1 MDRRASQTLDTE
13 NLNKDTLV
21 PNGSFSKFN
30 TEEPLSANEV
40 ACENRILEPPDG
52 GWGWVVVFSSC
63 FLNFLVLGISQT
75 FSLYIEDYT
84 IAFKSG
90 VAPVVFANSLLV
102 GILQIIGPF
111 VSALINKWGC
121 RAMGLIG
128 SLTAAA
134 SFIISS
140 FSPNVAVFQIVY
152 GILGGL
158 GFGMMYL
165 PAITSVGHYFDKRR
179 ALANGIAQCGG
190 GLGMMGVA
198 PFADFLLAS
207 YGWRGTHFILA
218 GLLLQGCVFS
228 ALIRPLSAKRN
239 AIPKPETVKLIEL
252 DDNGKR
258 KDEDEEDNFEFL
270 KLDNRQNNRY
280 PVSNTGSLVSLP
292 TEVEVKS
299 STSLPSQ
306 IEEPRKRLQ
315 CLSFC
320 PKPLANI
327 LADVIDI
334 EILQNKSMII
344 LCIGN
349 LFGIVGYYVHPM
361 YTADRAKRLGIGERE
376 AALLVS
382 YMGAMGIVGR
392 ILPGIVIVAIPKIS
406 ALMWNNG
413 CLLVAGVSM
422 IAMSQCHTIS
432 TIFIATTGIS
442 FTAVGFHSL
451 APVII
456 CDLVGLRKLNNGIG
470 LICLTRGVAAIVGPT
485 IAGLLYDI
493 TGDYDA
499 TYYMG
504 GASYLISLLLH
515 SILLLQKCH
524 N

>member
-1 MDRRASQTLDTE
+1 MFQGRE
-13 NLNKDTLV
+13 K
-21 PNGSFSKFN
+21 
-30 TEEPLSANEV
+30 EPSYSTK
-40 ACENRILEPPDG
+40 I
-52 GWGWVVVFSSC
+52 
-63 FLNFLVLGISQT
+63 
-75 FSLYIEDYT
+75 DYY
-84 IAFKSG
+84 S
-90 VAPVVFANSLLV
+90 
-102 GILQIIGPF
+102 PF

-121 RAMGLIG
+121 RVIGIIG

-152 GILGGL
+152 GILGGFGL
-158 GFGMMYL
+158 GMVYL
-165 PAITSVGHYFDKRR
+165 PAVTSVGHYFDKRR

-190 GLGMMGVA
+190 GLGVMGVA
-198 PFADFLLAS
+198 PFADFLLAT
-207 YGWRGTHFILA
+207 YGWRGTHFLLA

-228 ALIRPLSAKRN
+228 ALIRPLPAKGK
-239 AIPKPETVKLIEL
+239 ATPKPETIKLIEL
-252 DDNGKR
+252 DDSGEG
-258 KDEDEEDNFEFL
+258 KDEAEEDNSKLL
-270 KLDNRQNNRY
+270 KLDRLNIRY

-292 TEVEVKS
+292 TEVEIKS

-349 LFGIVGYYVHPM
+349 LFGIVGYYVHLM

-376 AALLVS
+376 AALLIS

-392 ILPGIVIVAIPKIS
+392 ILPGIIIVAIPKIS

-413 CLLVAGVSM
+413 CLLVAGVSL
-422 IAMSQCHTIS
+422 IAMSQCHTIN
-432 TIFIATTGIS
+432 TILIAATGIS
-442 FTAVGFHSL
+442 STAVGFHSL
-451 APVII
+451 VPVII

-493 TGDYDA
+493 TGNYDA

-504 GASYLISLLLH
+504 GASYLTSLLFH
-515 SILLLQKCH
+515 SILLLQKFRT
-524 N
+524 

>member
-1 MDRRASQTLDTE
+1 M
-13 NLNKDTLV
+13 
-21 PNGSFSKFN
+21 
-30 TEEPLSANEV
+30 
-40 ACENRILEPPDG
+40 
-52 GWGWVVVFSSC
+52 
-63 FLNFLVLGISQT
+63 SQT
-75 FSLYIEDYT
+75 FTLYIEDYT

-90 VAPVVFANSLLV
+90 VAPVVLANSVQV

-121 RAMGLIG
+121 RAMGIIG

-140 FSPNVAVFQIVY
+140 FSPNVAVFHIVY

-165 PAITSVGHYFDKRR
+165 PAIASIGHYFNKRR
-179 ALANGIAQCGG
+179 ALANGLAQCGG
-190 GLGMMGVA
+190 GLGMMEVA
-198 PFADFLLAS
+198 PFADFLLAT

-228 ALIRPLSAKRN
+228 ALIRPLPAKWR
-239 AIPKPETVKLIEL
+239 AIPKSKNIKLIEL
-252 DDNGKR
+252 DDTGEEKG
-258 KDEDEEDNFEFL
+258 EDEEDNSEFL
-270 KLDNRQNNRY
+270 KLDRLNIRY

-292 TEVEVKS
+292 TEVEIKS
-299 STSLPSQ
+299 STSLPLQ

-349 LFGIVGYYVHPM
+349 LFGIVGFYVHHM
-361 YTADRAKRLGIGERE
+361 YTADRAKRLGICEKE

-382 YMGAMGIVGR
+382 YLGAIGIVGR
-392 ILPGIVIVAIPKIS
+392 ILPGIAIVAIPKIS

-413 CLLVAGVSM
+413 CLLVAGVSL
-422 IAMSQCHTIS
+422 IAMSECHTIN
-432 TIFIATTGIS
+432 TIY
-442 FTAVGFHSL
+442 
-451 APVII
+451 
-456 CDLVGLRKLNNGIG
+456 C
-470 LICLTRGVAAIVGPT
+470 C
-485 IAGLLYDI
+485 Y
-493 TGDYDA
+493 
-499 TYYMG
+499 
-504 GASYLISLLLH
+504 
-515 SILLLQKCH
+515 
-524 N
+524 